1 MKVSVPCELTTT
13 PLPTTST
20 TTTTT
25 TTTPPPSK
33 DRIMGNTTMTII
45 GF

>member
-33 DRIMGNTTMTII
+33 DRIMGITTPTII
-45 GF
+45 AS